1 MIIFNNDVL
10 KFGGS
15 WLGFDSSLT
24 IYHVTVGRSQHGTI
38 YVNPTVGPTGTLV
51 SILAVPDSGY
61 ELDTISLTGAVLLS
75 GNQFFINGSDVTVNA
90 TFTAVNYNPLNLPPY
105 TIRIRCTDGVIPDL
119 KWTGI
124 RYSSVST
131 SPNVFDITYNNS
143 DWGSLLVP
151 LHNDLLEILG
161 GNLVG
166 VTRVDYLCDYCE
178 ALTSVAIM
186 DTTTITDFGGMFY
199 FCKGLT
205 SVHKFNT
212 SSGTDVRGMFFKCE
226 SLTSVPQYDL
236 SNATSGF
243 DMFGRCNSLQ
253 TVPLLDT
260 SNFTS
265 MNDMFDGCSSLTR
278 IPLFNTSKV
287 TDMDGAFDH
296 CYKVQSGALAL
307 YTQASSQANPPSTHE
322 RTFRDCGRD
331 TVSGAAEL
339 AQIPA
344 EWKTIY

>member
-1 MIIFNNDVL
+1 MIVHDSNVL
-10 KFGGS
+10 KFNGF
-15 WLGFDSSLT
+15 WLGYTTPPT
-24 IYHVTVGRSQHGTI
+24 IYRVTVGESQHGTI
-38 YVNPTVGPTGTLV
+38 YVNPTEGPTGTLV

-90 TFTAVNYNPLNLPPY
+90 TFTAVDYNPLNLPPY

-119 KWTGI
+119 KWSGI
-124 RYSSVST
+124 QYSRVPGT
-131 SPNVFDITYNNS
+131 TDVFDITYNNS
-143 DWGSLLVP
+143 DWGSLLVN
-151 LHNDLLEILG
+151 LTNDLLEILG

-166 VTRVDYLCDYCE
+166 VTKVDYLCAFCE

-186 DTTTITDFGGMFY
+186 DTSTITHFGGMFY

-212 SSGTDVRGMFFKCE
+212 SSGTDVRGMFFRCE
-226 SLTSVPQYDL
+226 SLTSVPQFNL
-236 SNATSGF
+236 SNVTLGYT
-243 DMFGRCNSLQ
+243 MFGGCYSLQ

-260 SNFTS
+260 SKFTS
-265 MNDMFDGCSSLTR
+265 MLDMFSECHSLTR

-287 TDMDGAFDH
+287 TDMDGTFDH

-307 YTQASSQANPPSTHE
+307 YKQASSQANPPSTHE
-322 RTFRDCGRD
+322 RTFRDCGKD

-344 EWKTIY
+344 EWKTVY